1 MDPYLDL
8 GEERGVRA
16 LVDRF
21 YDAMETQPFATGLRA
36 MHAADLEPM
45 RDRLTAF
52 LCGWLG
58 GPPRYEERFGHVC
71 MRGAHAP
78 YAIDPALADAW
89 VDCMRLA
96 LQDARLDA
104 ALERALLQ
112 AFTRTARMLVNR
124 PEADTNVEEGAVPA

>member
-8 GEERGVRA
+8 GEERGAARWSIASTTRWRRA
-16 LVDRF
+16 FRI
-21 YDAMETQPFATGLRA
+21 RA
-36 MHAADLEPM
+36 AGHARGGSRPM

-58 GPPRYEERFGHVC
+58 GPPRYEERFGHVR

-89 VDCMRLA
+89 VECMRLA
-96 LQDARLDA
+96 LLDARRSIA
-104 ALERALLQ
+104 SSARSSRHSRARP
-112 AFTRTARMLVNR
+112 ACWSTAPTRRR
-124 PEADTNVEEGAVPA
+124 DT